1 MTTLFHIQ
9 IPKRSKVCFSA
20 QEVLSPGMDYYSLLI
35 ENNTHEYVRQDF
47 CAVCWSKFLDLP
59 DGKKKTLGKHW
70 KSKVP
75 VKKEAPQVPQNRDEQ
90 ILSLLR
96 NSLSGDMPEDREMS
110 FVLALYLAR
119 KRFMILRKEMRQE
132 DKTVI
137 QLYEI
142 PETEE
147 MILIPKIELSSLQI
161 EDIQLKIAK
170 KLQT

>member
-9 IPKRSKVCFSA
+9 IPKRSKVCFLG
-20 QEVLSPGMDYYSLLI
+20 QEILSPGMDYYSLLI
-35 ENNTHEYVRQDF
+35 ENNTHEYERQDF
-47 CAVCWSKFLDLP
+47 CALCWSKFLDTP
-59 DGKKKTLGKHW
+59 DPGKKTLGKHW

-75 VKKEAPQVPQNRDEQ
+75 TKKDAPQVPQNRDEQ

-96 NSLSGDMPEDREMS
+96 SSLTGDMPEDRDES

-119 KRFMILRKEMRQE
+119 KRFMLLRKEIAQE
-132 DKTVI
+132 DRSII

-161 EDIQLKIAK
+161 ETIQLKIAK